1 MAIVRS
7 IATERAPPAIKAVV
21 PKVGIADAIVSEGK
35 ASEEQLLAESTT
47 PRSGGSDSRF
57 GVRMPD
63 YSGKS
68 SASNGSA
75 QAEPS
80 LADLPSA
87 TAQ

>member
-7 IATERAPPAIKAVV
+7 MATERAPAAIKAVV

-35 ASEEQLLAESTT
+35 ASKEQSLPESTT
-47 PRSGGSDSRF
+47 PRSGGSDSKF

-63 YSGKS
+63 DSGK
-68 SASNGSA
+68 GSA
-75 QAEPS
+75 QAEHS

-87 TAQ
+87 AEAQ